1 MNKTGDFNVD
11 FCFVYKSS
19 GRISISNL
27 FNKSTRLNQVFA
39 KHGVFLDIFFVWRN
53 KHFISLK
60 IRIFVKEQ
68 PF

>member
-39 KHGVFLDIFFVWRN
+39 KHFLQQLAGFSWTYFLPDEINILF
-53 KHFISLK
+53 S
-60 IRIFVKEQ
+60 
-68 PF
+68 